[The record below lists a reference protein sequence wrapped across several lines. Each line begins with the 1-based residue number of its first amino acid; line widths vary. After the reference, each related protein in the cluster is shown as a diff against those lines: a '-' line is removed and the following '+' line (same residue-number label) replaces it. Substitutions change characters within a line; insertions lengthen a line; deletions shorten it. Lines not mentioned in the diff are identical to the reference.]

1 MDVHQVRAAR
11 REMEAAIRGA
21 VIGAMSSF
29 EEKTG
34 LCPES
39 INIYLVDVSTF
50 CDSDKRYT
58 VAEVVAGVKL

>member
-1 MDVHQVRAAR
+1 MDVHQVRVAR

-29 EEKTG
+29 EEKIG

-39 INIYLVDVSTF
+39 INSVLLQAAPD
-50 CDSDKRYT
+50 
-58 VAEVVAGVKL
+58 